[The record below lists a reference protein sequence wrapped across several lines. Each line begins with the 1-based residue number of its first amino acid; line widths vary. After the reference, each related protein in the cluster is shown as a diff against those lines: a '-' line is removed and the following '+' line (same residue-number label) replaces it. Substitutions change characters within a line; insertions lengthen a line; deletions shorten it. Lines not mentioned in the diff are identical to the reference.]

1 MFNAAPGC
9 VFKDFKALQYFS
21 CPNQVLAT
29 NKSNHNHYCKGNE
42 TMRFAP
48 APWPSVACCAGNV
61 NRAMPNFA
69 SRLWMMT
76 NKGNIVAAMYAPN
89 KLNCSI
95 NNEEISIEE
104 KTNYPFDN
112 KICFIFNTGLKAP
125 FILRIPSW
133 CKDPEIMIN
142 NKKEKMNLK
151 PGTFVQLEKEIK
163 KGDTITLMLPQ
174 TIRISRWPDNGLAVE
189 RGPLVYS
196 LNIKGKWTVIEDL
209 KHSTADL
216 PAWSGIAD
224 SAWNYGLCTDK
235 PESFIFKSADSIS
248 ANPWANPAYEIMVP
262 VKRIKGWK
270 IIKQDTITN
279 AHWTK
284 VIENGKKPTWIIKNT
299 LDKGDYSFTPKFPD
313 RAYLKKNMEDKID
326 TVSLVPY
333 GCTRLRITIFPDLE
347 VIQ

>member
-1 MFNAAPGC
+1 
-9 VFKDFKALQYFS
+9 
-21 CPNQVLAT
+21 
-29 NKSNHNHYCKGNE
+29 
-42 TMRFAP
+42 
-48 APWPSVACCAGNV
+48 
-61 NRAMPNFA
+61 
-69 SRLWMMT
+69 
-76 NKGNIVAAMYAPN
+76 
-89 KLNCSI
+89 
-95 NNEEISIEE
+95 
-104 KTNYPFDN
+104 
-112 KICFIFNTGLKAP
+112 
-125 FILRIPSW
+125 
-133 CKDPEIMIN
+133 
-142 NKKEKMNLK
+142 
-151 PGTFVQLEKEIK
+151 
-163 KGDTITLMLPQ
+163 
-174 TIRISRWPDNGLAVE
+174 
-189 RGPLVYS
+189 
-196 LNIKGKWTVIEDL
+196 VIEDL